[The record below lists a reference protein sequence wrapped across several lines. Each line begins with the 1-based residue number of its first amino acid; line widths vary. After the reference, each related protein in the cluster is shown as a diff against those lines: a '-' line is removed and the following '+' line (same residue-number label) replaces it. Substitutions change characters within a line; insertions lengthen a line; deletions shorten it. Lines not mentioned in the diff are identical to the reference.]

1 MCRRLVAVFVLAM
14 SCLCLAGCGA
24 GGNPSTV
31 REGHLVK
38 VFCDDKPIGGVEV
51 RLFNVPYVD
60 GDKPAYAGFSDI
72 SGAAYLT
79 PVGEGAP
86 SIDTIHWKVA
96 VLSDGDGSWMI
107 DPKFNDPAKAGIELK
122 FDVAGASGDSAP
134 AIRLPGNAVR
144 SLTP

>member
-1 MCRRLVAVFVLAM
+1 MPFVMNRSFVTAIAFAMCGWGVG
-14 SCLCLAGCGA
+14 GCGV
-24 GGNPSTV
+24 GGKPLTV

-79 PVGEGAP
+79 PVGDGAP
-86 SIDTIHWKVA
+86 SIDAIQWKVA

-107 DPKFNDPAKAGIELK
+107 DLVAHGCRYKNNADP
-122 FDVAGASGDSAP
+122 
-134 AIRLPGNAVR
+134 R
-144 SLTP
+144 